1 MEFYENDTITAI
13 STPIGEG
20 GIGII
25 RISGID
31 ALVIAEQMFRN
42 RNNKKVSIKKTKSH
56 TLYYGYVVDPNNEDI
71 LDEIMMTLM
80 KKPNSYTRENI
91 VEYSCHGG
99 ILSLKKILNTVL
111 SCGARI
117 AEPGEFTKRAF
128 LNGRIDLSQ
137 AEAVIDLIQAKNEKS
152 LRSSIVRL
160 EGGLKKKIND
170 LRKDVLTIISEIE
183 APMDFPDQDIR
194 ELEYGEIEKRTV
206 NILHEVNKLI
216 DTLNYGK
223 VLKEGVKTVIVGK
236 TNVGK
241 SSLFNALVKDDRS
254 IVASLPG
261 TTRDVVEEM
270 ININGITFKIID
282 TAGLKNP
289 ENVVEKI
296 SIKKMREILNQADL
310 VLAIFDINTPLSK
323 EDIEVIEE
331 VNKAIDIR
339 KKVIIIENKIDLKEN
354 IERHK
359 VFERLSI
366 KDRNRISLK
375 HGTGIVELEEKL
387 CKAVLDGMVV
397 PENGLLINN
406 LRQVEALR
414 KARKGLMNVIDG
426 INKSVTSDFLT
437 IDFKDALEFLG
448 EITGDSIEDDIINN
462 IFSRFCIGK

>member
-13 STPIGEG
+13 STPFGEG

-31 ALVIAEQMFRN
+31 ALGIAEQMFRN
-42 RNNKKVSIKKTKSH
+42 RNNKKVSIKKAKSH
-56 TLYYGYVVDPNNEDI
+56 ALYYGYVVDPKNEDI

-183 APMDFPDQDIR
+183 APMDFPDHDIR

-331 VNKAIDIR
+331 VKKAIDIR

-354 IERHK
+354 SERHK

-387 CKAVLDGMVV
+387 CKVVLDGMVV

-414 KARKGLMNVIDG
+414 KAKNGLKNVIDG
-426 INKSVTSDFLT
+426 INKNVTSDFLT